1 MAGDQI
7 AESRVVG
14 IHYTLKGEDGEV
26 IDSSTGEEPLYFLQG
41 HGQIINGLERALVGK
56 GIGEKLTVKVSPED
70 GYGEYNPAL
79 ELTIPREEFPAD
91 FELEEGSVFELSS
104 DDGDSIIARVI
115 FIDGETVHVNGN
127 HPLAGEILTFDVEV
141 VSIRS
146 ATAAELE
153 HGHAHGKDGSSHH
166 H

>member
-1 MAGDQI
+1 MGVDQNS
-7 AESRVVG
+7 EDWVVG

-26 IDSSTGEEPLYFLQG
+26 IDSSNGEDPLYFLQG
-41 HGQIINGLERALVGK
+41 RGQIINGLERALAGK
-56 GIGEKLTVKVSPED
+56 EIGEKLTVKVQPED

-79 ELTIPREEFPAD
+79 ELTIPRNEFPAE
-91 FELEEGSVFELSS
+91 FELEEGSIFELSS
-104 DDGDSIIARVI
+104 DEGESIIARIV

-127 HPLAGEILTFDVEV
+127 HPLAGEILTFDVEII
-141 VSIRS
+141 SIRK
-146 ATAAELE
+146 ATEAELE